1 MRRKLSLAC
10 FLGLLLFAAFGVF
23 HFASAQGAGNVP
35 AWLPAT
41 WSQALQAPL
50 LPSILN
56 GQTPALIPQFFAVP
70 DASGQISTYEPGGAV
85 TTLGPSGNAF
95 FQSLGANGRTCFS
108 CHQPQNGWSI
118 GPRSVAAIYY
128 NTKGR
133 DPLFAPVDG
142 SNCPN
147 LGAAAVQPGAQ
158 FIAARSQLFNR
169 ANFRIFLPVPKN
181 PDWLSVTVTKDPTGC
196 ELHPVY
202 GLPAGVASFYR
213 RVLPSANTNFIF
225 PSGGGA
231 SFDVMWDAREPGLQ
245 SQFLDATLVHAQAT
259 PAEAA
264 AVTAAMTVQGVN
276 FQNGNFTAQSYDLLA
291 GDLTG
296 GDGSGAK
303 GGTTPESALTAAG
316 VHAPKTPGIPGAALT
331 FDIYNSFTS
340 SSQPWL
346 ASERASIQRGQTIFN
361 NRTFEITDVRGLN
374 DAKKANPSLGAC
386 STCHNV
392 VDVGNDF
399 FDTPKDTGV
408 MDSSSNVLPPAPDF
422 PLFTFLCPQGS
433 ITFYSNPV
441 TVNGV
446 VYDKYQTTDP
456 GVGWITGKCND
467 LGKMKVPVLR
477 GLASRAPYFHGGNVS
492 NLFDLVDFYN
502 RRFNIGLSV
511 QDEQDLVNFLNTL

>member
-1 MRRKLSLAC
+1 MKRLLCVTFS
-10 FLGLLLFAAFGVF
+10 LGLLLFLAFGVL
-23 HFASAQGAGNVP
+23 HFASAQSNANVP
-35 AWLPAT
+35 AWLPGA

-50 LPSILN
+50 LPTILN
-56 GQTPALIPQFFAVP
+56 GGTPASIPQLSTVP

-85 TTLGPSGNAF
+85 TTLGSSGNPF
-95 FQSLGANGRTCFS
+95 FQSLGSNGRTCFT
-108 CHQPQNGWSI
+108 CHQSANGWSVT
-118 GPRSVAAIYY
+118 PRSVQAVYA

-147 LGAAAVQPGAQ
+147 QGAAAPQPGAQ

-169 ANFRIFLPVPKN
+169 GNFRIFLPAPASH
-181 PDWLSVTVTKDPTGC
+181 DWVSVTVTKDPTGC
-196 ELHPVY
+196 ELNPVY
-202 GLPAGVASFYR
+202 GLPAGVLSFYR
-213 RVLPSANTNFIF
+213 RPLASANTNFDL

-231 SFDVMWDAREPGLQ
+231 AFDIMWDAREPSLQ
-245 SQFLDATLVHAQAT
+245 NQFLDATMIHAQAT
-259 PAEAA
+259 PGEAA
-264 AVTAAMTVQGVN
+264 AVTATVAAQGAS

-296 GDGSGAK
+296 ADGSGAQ

-316 VHAPKTPGIPGAALT
+316 VHAPKTPGIAGAALT
-331 FDIYNSFTS
+331 FDIYNTFTS
-340 SSQPWL
+340 ASQPWL
-346 ASERASIQRGQTIFN
+346 ASARASIQRGQNIFN
-361 NRTFEITDVRGLN
+361 NRTFEITNVRGLN

-408 MDSSSNVLPPAPDF
+408 MDSTSNVLPPAPDL
-422 PLFTFLCPQGS
+422 PLFTFICPQGS
-433 ITFYSNPV
+433 ILFYSNPV

-456 GVGWITGKCND
+456 GVGWITGKCGD

-477 GLASRAPYFHGGNVS
+477 GLAARAPYFHGGNVS
-492 NLFDLVDFYN
+492 NLLQLVDFYN
-502 RRFNIGLSV
+502 QRFNIGLSV